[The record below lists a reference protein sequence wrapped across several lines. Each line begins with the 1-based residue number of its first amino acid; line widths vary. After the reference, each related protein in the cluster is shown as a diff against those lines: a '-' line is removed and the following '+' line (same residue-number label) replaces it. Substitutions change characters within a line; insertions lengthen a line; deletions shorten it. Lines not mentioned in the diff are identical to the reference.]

1 MSTNKYNDTFYVVQ
15 DIYIYIYIFVC
26 VCIYIYIYKITLKL
40 KTSHEMKLNVLHLLA
55 QTVLMTIL
63 HTMVSQ

>member
-1 MSTNKYNDTFYVVQ
+1 MLFR
-15 DIYIYIYIFVC
+15 IYIYIYIYLC

-40 KTSHEMKLNVLHLLA
+40 KTSHEMKFNVLHLLA